1 MNGVEV
7 DIGQNARDVV
17 SRLSNVE
24 LASARL
30 DSARVEA
37 ALSEFLRRLKLPP
50 RPVRWARD
58 YTEVAGLYGSLKDSR
73 RSADLF
79 AAIGKSA
86 KRPGKVSKHT
96 AAYDAAWKAAGA
108 VIPRAW
114 TDLLEAVIRVQ
125 TSHWDGSV
133 EWEYRQVYEP
143 IWAAAR
149 ASYGD
154 ARWAACEFAR
164 MHGTEHDG
172 EASREF
178 AALKLPLLDA
188 YEAGLWLY
196 WVATEEILAL
206 PRPSI
211 RLRDGRLHGDGVPAV
226 AWESGERLHF
236 LNGVLVPEELALTP
250 ARELDARL
258 VLSTRNAEVRREVVR
273 KLGLERVVTELG
285 AVCADRE
292 GDYEL
297 LLLDLG
303 DRRRRPFLK
312 MRNPSVPGVFHIE
325 GVHPKCRTV
334 REALA
339 WRNGT
344 DAPPSVLT

>member
-1 MNGVEV
+1 VEV

-17 SRLSNVE
+17 SRLSKVG
-24 LASARL
+24 LADVLVDR
-30 DSARVEA
+30 ARVEDTLA
-37 ALSEFLRRLKLPP
+37 EFLRRLGLRQ
-50 RPVRWARD
+50 RPVRWAGD
-58 YTEVAGLYGSLKDSR
+58 HTEVASLHGSLKGSR

-79 AAIGKSA
+79 AAIGRSA
-86 KRPGKVSKHT
+86 KRPGKISRHT
-96 AAYDAAWKAAGA
+96 AAYDAAWRATGE

-114 TDLLEAVIRVQ
+114 TDLVEAIIRVQ

-133 EWEYRQVYEP
+133 EWEYRQVYQP

-178 AALKLPLLDA
+178 AALKLPLLEA

-196 WVATEEILAL
+196 WVSTEEILAL

-211 RLRDGRLHGDGVPAV
+211 RLRDGRLHGDGVAAV
-226 AWESGERLHF
+226 AWETGASLHF
-236 LNGVLVPEELALTP
+236 LNGVIVPAEVALTP

-258 VLSTRNAEVRREVVR
+258 VVSTRNAEVRREVVR
-273 KLGLERVVTELG
+273 KIGLERVVTELG

-297 LLLDLG
+297 LLLDLD

-325 GVHPKCRTV
+325 GVHPNCRTV

-344 DAPPSVLT
+344 DTPPSVLT

>member
-1 MNGVEV
+1 MEI

-17 SRLSNVE
+17 SRLSKVG
-24 LASARL
+24 LTDVRL
-30 DSARVEA
+30 DGARAEDA
-37 ALSEFLRRLKLPP
+37 FGEFLRRLGLPP
-50 RPVRWARD
+50 RPVRWAGD
-58 YTEVAGLYGSLKDSR
+58 YTEVVGLYGSLKGSK

-79 AAIGKSA
+79 AAIGRSA
-86 KRPGKVSKHT
+86 RKPGKVSKHT
-96 AAYDAAWKAAGA
+96 AAYDAAWKVTGE

-114 TDLLEAVIRVQ
+114 NGLLETILRVQ

-133 EWEYRQVYEP
+133 EWEYRQVYYP
-143 IWAAAR
+143 IWTSGR
-149 ASYGD
+149 ASYSD

-164 MHGTEHDG
+164 MHGTEHDN

-196 WVATEEILAL
+196 WVSTEEVLAL
-206 PRPSI
+206 PRPSL
-211 RLRDGRLHGDGVPAV
+211 RLRDGVPHGDGVPAV
-226 AWESGERLHF
+226 EWESGERLHF

-250 ARELDARL
+250 ARDLDAGL
-258 VLSTRNAEVRREVVR
+258 VLRTRNADVRREVVR
-273 KLGLERVVTELG
+273 KMGLERVVSELG

-297 LLLDLG
+297 LPLDLG

-312 MRNPSVPGVFHIE
+312 MKNPSVGVFHIE
-325 GVHPKCRTV
+325 GVHPRCRTV

-344 DAPPSVLT
+344 DAPPAVLT